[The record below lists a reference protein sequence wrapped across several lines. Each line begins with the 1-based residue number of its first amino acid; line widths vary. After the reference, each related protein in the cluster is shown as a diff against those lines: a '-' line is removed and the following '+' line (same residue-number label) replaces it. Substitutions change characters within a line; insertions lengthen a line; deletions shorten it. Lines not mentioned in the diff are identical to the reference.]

1 MLVLSLKLSSGKNGH
16 LLNLLLFE
24 NNFEK
29 SSLIHKDHNKVQL
42 HITFQVCLRIRS
54 VYGSVSMCP
63 FFLVCITLELS
74 F

>member
-54 VYGSVSMCP
+54 VWICEYVSLLP
-63 FFLVCITLELS
+63 GVYNT
-74 F
+74 